1 MEKEFVPVELA
12 LKLKSLGF
20 DDVFCFAVYNPIHN
34 GYALQSG
41 KYNSQYEITIL
52 APLWQQSF
60 DWFRE
65 KHNKH
70 AIIYK
75 IEISEGVYN
84 WDWDIVVG
92 NDEDEMEFDLPLCET
107 YYEARLACLEKL
119 IELTTQH

>member
-1 MEKEFVPVELA
+1 METQFIPSELA
-12 LKLKSLGF
+12 EKLKELGF
-20 DDVFCFAVYNPIHN
+20 NEPCLAHYYLMDGAFELTQLDEQKPKF
-34 GYALQSG
+34 L
-41 KYNSQYEITIL
+41 L

-84 WDWDIVVG
+84 WDWDIVAG

-119 IELTTQH
+119 IELTTQQK

>member
-52 APLWQQSF
+52 APLWQQAF

-65 KHNKH
+65 KYNCFS
-70 AIIYK
+70 IIDFYRVNGNPDK
-75 IEISEGVYN
+75 EYLYSIDVFETGRATADKYN
-84 WDWDIVVG
+84 SF
-92 NDEDEMEFDLPLCET
+92 N
-107 YYEARLACLEKL
+107 EARLACLEKL

>member
-1 MEKEFVPVELA
+1 MEKEFVPYEIAVKMKE
-12 LKLKSLGF
+12 LGF
-20 DDVFCFAVYNPIHN
+20 EQLCFSTYVDESKALAPFNVYGLFTGH
-34 GYALQSG
+34 
-41 KYNSQYEITIL
+41 TL